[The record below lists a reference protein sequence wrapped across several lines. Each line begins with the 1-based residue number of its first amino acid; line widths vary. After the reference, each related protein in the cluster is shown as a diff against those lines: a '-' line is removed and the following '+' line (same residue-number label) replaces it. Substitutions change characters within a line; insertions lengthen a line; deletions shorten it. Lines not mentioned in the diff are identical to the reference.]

1 VLHEAELQCS
11 IGTTRLN
18 YGTGTA
24 ILKCPVQAGFSVTFP
39 APSMDKTKCPPAIA
53 TEQLMHIPDGFLS
66 TEVCAVTTALSLGA
80 VGYSLHKLKD
90 SLADR
95 TVPMTG
101 MMAALIFAGQMVNFP
116 LIGTSGHLIGGVL
129 AAVILGPWA
138 GCLALTLVLFVQC
151 LLFGDGGIVALGTNI
166 LHMGVVGAI
175 GGYAIYATI
184 RRFARNTG
192 TGTIVAAVVASWI
205 TVMAGAALFCLE
217 FRLSQSA
224 DDFEFLNAFT
234 LMVTVHSAI
243 GIGEALITGVIV
255 SLVLKQRPD
264 LVYEPESEGNRVVGL
279 QRVFAAGVVV
289 ALAVAA
295 FLAPFASSLP
305 DGLESVAMRT
315 GIEQLNKRA
324 NHSLLSDY
332 DIPIATESWPML
344 SVSLAGIVGTGSV
357 LVIAL
362 LLGRAFRLRPSF
374 VDATSGE

>member
-1 VLHEAELQCS
+1 
-11 IGTTRLN
+11 
-18 YGTGTA
+18 
-24 ILKCPVQAGFSVTFP
+24 
-39 APSMDKTKCPPAIA
+39 
-53 TEQLMHIPDGFLS
+53 MHIPDGFLS
-66 TEVCAVTTALSLGA
+66 TEVCAATTALSLGA

-101 MMAALIFAGQMVNFP
+101 MMAALVFAGQMVNFP

-129 AAVILGPWA
+129 AAAILGPWA

-151 LLFGDGGIVALGTNI
+151 LLFGDGGIISLGANI

-175 GGYAIYATI
+175 GGYAIYSAI
-184 RRFARNTG
+184 RRFLGRTG
-192 TGTIVAAVVASWI
+192 SATIVAAVVASWV
-205 TVMAGAALFCLE
+205 TVMAAAALFCLE

-224 DDFEFLNAFT
+224 EEFEFLNAFT

-255 SLVLKQRPD
+255 SFVLKQRPD
-264 LVYEPESEGNRVVGL
+264 LLYSSETNGSVFIGL
-279 QRVFAAGVVV
+279 RRVFAAGMIF
-289 ALAVAA
+289 ALAIAA
-295 FLAPFASSLP
+295 FLSPFASSLP

-315 GIEQLNKRA
+315 GIDELERNTI
-324 NHSLLSDY
+324 HSPLADY
-332 DIPIATESWPML
+332 DISVLTESWPIL

-362 LLGRAFRLRPSF
+362 LLGRAFRLRPSLA
-374 VDATSGE
+374 DATSGD